1 MTDRLTVIEDR
12 IDELNN
18 RILLMENNE
27 IPYEEIMY
35 HELDC
40 AIEERDSIL
49 HPSL

>member
-18 RILLMENNE
+18 LILLMENDE